1 MLVILFLLPHP
12 LQNTQV
18 DKLVACQHKK
28 EGSKFYH
35 LTGYRNGFRRKFK
48 RASVNVSFSNLQ
60 LLPAFPHVEIHLES
74 SRDVI
79 FTLLHITSDT
89 AHSLQECKGLSP
101 YLTWVIADSPKQSI
115 STDLWD
121 CRNVYPPT
129 LPHEKQVRTLSWA
142 GHLQQWKSTRV
153 ELWHYGFPTTA
164 LQTVKA
170 AQGGEKGR
178 GSLLSLP
185 RTVIP

>member
-1 MLVILFLLPHP
+1 M
-12 LQNTQV
+12 
-18 DKLVACQHKK
+18 
-28 EGSKFYH
+28 
-35 LTGYRNGFRRKFK
+35 
-48 RASVNVSFSNLQ
+48 NVSFSNLQ

-79 FTLLHITSDT
+79 FTLLHIASDT

-153 ELWHYGFPTTA
+153 ELWHYDFPTTA